1 MYERLLYNPTEQEKE
16 HIKEQLKLNKRSK
29 IILIIQAVGLA
40 ILFTAPF
47 LYQLYG
53 FIQKIKDNYLG
64 YIIPAVICMSACVIV
79 YIITGY
85 IAIGILAELNA
96 TPDNLYYLCATMID
110 SKAVRI
116 NKSKKKKK
124 YKYIANMK
132 LDNEDI
138 LNSMRIDPKY
148 YQKDGSRFILA
159 FKEMPKKCIPQ
170 IEFIIPK

>member
-16 HIKEQLKLNKRSK
+16 QIKEQLKLNKRSN

-40 ILFTAPF
+40 ILFTAPI
-47 LYQLYG
+47 LYQLCG
-53 FIQKIKDNYLG
+53 FIQKINEGYTG
-64 YIIPAVICMSACVIV
+64 YIIPAVICVSACIVV
-79 YIITGY
+79 YIITGN
-85 IAIGILAELNA
+85 ITLGVLAEMNV
-96 TPDNLYYLCATMID
+96 TPDKLYYLCATMID

-124 YKYIANMK
+124 YKYTANMK

-159 FKEMPKKCIPQ
+159 FKEMPNNCIPQ
-170 IEFIIPK
+170 VEFIIPR